1 MKWCLTRRQERSRGA
16 GLGAP
21 VCNRLLGMARFGA
34 SVCSRLSPFWGVLER
49 TRDPESRVQLGA
61 PALVASL
68 LLTLL
73 MAGCTEKMPAGALV
87 LTECPARSGSLTNQ
101 GGNLLDERFPP
112 GSRVVLVKPPFRG
125 TDVRVL
131 SAGLF
136 AAGDVVIC
144 PSGQRVVFAGK
155 ADTAGSWQ
163 IYEAKLSGG
172 QPRRITSMDGG
183 AMNPAIIANGDVVF
197 CSPVPKAGESRGSG
211 KLAALYAQTPGGRPR
226 RLTFGTSPALE
237 PTVLADGRILFVSA
251 QPSSKECEAT
261 PNYSLFTINNDG
273 TEFTTFALDHDGAP
287 LVRRPRELPD
297 GRVAFVAAQYEHSE
311 DFRAETVRKARPF
324 ATRAPLGAWATGRCT
339 AITPAGDGALL
350 ICSDTRGL
358 VGRSMSGSMAV
369 FRMAPDAQAP
379 GQPLFLDTAW
389 DVIEAESISTSATP
403 MGHVSAIMP
412 EKKTGTILCLNANF
426 TRPAASAGTPP
437 PKAKRVRIFT
447 AGSVEE
453 ACALG
458 EVTLQAD
465 GSFMAEVPADM
476 PLGFETLDDQGHVLQ
491 RLPPTLWVRPGEN
504 RSCIGCHEPY
514 NHSPRNIRPLA
525 ATVPSV
531 ILPGEVQSAMSSK
544 P

>member
-1 MKWCLTRRQERSRGA
+1 MNWCPTKRQERSHGA

-21 VCNRLLGMARFGA
+21 VCNRR
-34 SVCSRLSPFWGVLER
+34 SPFWGVIER

-61 PALVASL
+61 PSLITAL

-73 MAGCTEKMPAGALV
+73 FVGCTEKLPPGALV
-87 LTECPARSGSLTNQ
+87 LTERPARSGSLTNQ

-197 CSPVPKAGESRGSG
+197 CSPVPKAGEPRGSG

-226 RLTFGTSPALE
+226 RLTFGTSPVLE

-251 QPSSKECEAT
+251 QPTSKECEAT

-273 TEFTTFALDHDGAP
+273 TEFSTFALDHDGAP

-324 ATRAPLGAWATGRCT
+324 ATRAPLGKWATTGRCS
-339 AITPAGDGALL
+339 AITPVGDGALL
-350 ICSDTRGL
+350 VCADTRGL

-369 FRMAPDAQAP
+369 FRMAPDAQSP
-379 GQPLFLDTAW
+379 GQPLFLDPAW
-389 DVIEAESISTSATP
+389 DVIEAAPVDPSINP

-426 TRPAASAGTPP
+426 TRPPASAGMAL
-437 PKAKRVRIFT
+437 PKAKRVRVFT
-447 AGSVEE
+447 AGNTEE
-453 ACALG
+453 TRTLG

-465 GSFMAEVPADM
+465 GSFMAEVPADT
-476 PLGFETLDDQGHVLQ
+476 PLGLETLDGQGNVLQ
-491 RLPPTLWVRPGEN
+491 RLAPTLWVRPGEN

-525 ATVPSV
+525 ATSPSV
-531 ILPGEVQSAMSSK
+531 ILTGTVQRAASSK